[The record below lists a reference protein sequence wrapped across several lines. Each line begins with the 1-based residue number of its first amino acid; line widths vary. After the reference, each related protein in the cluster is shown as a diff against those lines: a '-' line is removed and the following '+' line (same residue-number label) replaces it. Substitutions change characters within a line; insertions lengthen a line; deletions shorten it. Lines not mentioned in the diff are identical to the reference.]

1 MSWHPTEAWL
11 LATGSFDKTLGLIDA
26 RSATTTSA
34 CALPADIESLSW
46 DPFNPFNL
54 YCSLEDGAIVCVDV
68 RNCASSGAGQAKKD
82 AIRFSFQAHEQTTS
96 GISFSQRVPGMLATA
111 SIDKT
116 VKVWDVND
124 LQASN
129 GGAPRCVAYKTMNVG
144 KLFALQYSPD
154 DPYLL
159 ACAGD
164 TGMVAVWESDELS
177 TIEEYFKS
185 RVQPSKSTYTALK
198 STAADAAAT
207 ADGTTA
213 AVAMSAPSNSAIA
226 TGATVATF
234 ASTGQLSGVES
245 AMAEKADDSWMEEEG
260 VVGTE
265 EIKKKKKKFM
275 KDKKHKN

>member
-1 MSWHPTEAWL
+1 M
-11 LATGSFDKTLGLIDA
+11 
-26 RSATTTSA
+26 
-34 CALPADIESLSW
+34 
-46 DPFNPFNL
+46 
-54 YCSLEDGAIVCVDV
+54 CVDV

-129 GGAPRCVAYKTMNVG
+129 GGAPRCIAYKTMNVG

-154 DPYLL
+154 DPFLL

-164 TGMVAVWESDELS
+164 TGMVAVWESDELN
-177 TIEEYFKS
+177 TIENYFKS
-185 RVQPSKSTYTALK
+185 RVQPSKSTYSALK
-198 STAADAAAT
+198 STSPTEEGTAGAAAT
-207 ADGTTA
+207 E
-213 AVAMSAPSNSAIA
+213 VP
-226 TGATVATF
+226 ATF
-234 ASTGQLSGVES
+234 ASTGQLNGVAT
-245 AMAEKADDSWMEEEG
+245 AMAQKADDSWMEDSTGVEGAGAGGEE
-260 VVGTE
+260 V
-265 EIKKKKKKFM
+265 KKKKKKFM